1 MKYLIVSPPPR
12 DESHNLNWG
21 KGLLAAALAAALL
34 PGLASAQSETTT
46 LDRMEVTGS
55 RIRSAQVENQQ
66 PVLVIS
72 RETLERQGFTSLAD
86 VLQNMTFAGS
96 PAISRSDVLASGE
109 NVGGYYID
117 IRNLGASRTLVL
129 LNGKRL
135 GATTSGLQD
144 LSQIPMSAVERVE
157 VLKDGASSIYGS
169 DAIAGVVNVI
179 TRKRFDGGEAAAFF
193 GEFSDGDGAAQ
204 QYSLTLGTSG
214 ERGSVTL
221 SAEYRKEDPVWAKD
235 RWYSRDGNAGPD
247 YRGSGWSVISQRGS
261 ALLPCGPGGALAFCT
276 LNPGG
281 DPLNVADYH
290 PLRNPADG
298 VTVPGSDQDER
309 ANSNEQMMAQ
319 TALERKSLYINATY
333 DLGHQ
338 IELNTDF
345 VYNERS
351 TLQQVA
357 GYPYQSA
364 AFGTPLDADSAF
376 NPTAGNVTFRRRLWE
391 VPRTTDSKLKTL
403 RFAPTISGYF
413 EAAGRTFDW
422 DVSAVFNRNE
432 VIKTGHGDMS
442 LIASSLALGPS
453 FIDADG
459 VARCGT
465 AAAPIAGCLAW
476 NPLLPFGVAGAGS
489 LADPDLQAFLFP
501 YYTDTGE
508 TRTNVYSAN
517 FSGSLVTLP
526 AGELG
531 FAVGVEHRKEQGR
544 FVPDAMAQSGEY
556 TGLVAGT
563 TLGEYDLD
571 EFYLEFNVPL
581 LADLPGAKELTV
593 NLATRY
599 SDYSNFG
606 STTNNKFGLVW
617 RPMDELLIR
626 GTWAEGFRAPT
637 INDMYGGGGSTF
649 AFYTDP
655 CSVGVP
661 GSVAGNAACT
671 AHGVPANYVQ
681 LGQGGQVCSAWPCQ
695 TPDQFFTGSN
705 PDLQPESSKG
715 KTAGLVWSPRW
726 VNGLD
731 INLDWYHYEIE
742 NLIVS
747 DSIDRILGDCYK
759 RGNLARCTQAGVTRA
774 PDGHITSLFYG
785 RTNRG
790 LLKTEGWDFGVRYRL
805 PELSIGQFTVDLQN
819 SYTAKYDVLTLDAD
833 EQEAMAGG
841 VGDAGTFR
849 LRSNLGV
856 DWSLKD
862 VRVSWTARYYSGMK
876 EGCVRDR
883 PCTDPDHIFLG
894 ASEPVRRVGS
904 NTFHDLQ
911 VRLSLPWNGA
921 VSVGANNVFDH
932 RGPIMFTSPNSQY
945 PYYGGFDIGRF
956 LYMRYTQKF

>member
-1 MKYLIVSPPPR
+1 MKRQLPPPKCDNR
-12 DESHNLNWG
+12 HNFRRITPVLVS
-21 KGLLAAALAAALL
+21 GLVAALSV
-34 PGLASAQSETTT
+34 GLGHAQESPSGATD
-46 LDRMEVTGS
+46 LDRVEVTGS
-55 RIRSAQVENQQ
+55 RIRGVQIENQQ
-66 PVLVIS
+66 PVLIVS

-86 VLQNMTFAGS
+86 VLQNMTFSGS
-96 PAISRSDVLASGE
+96 PAISRSSVLSSGE
-109 NVGGYYID
+109 SVGGYYID
-117 IRNLGASRTLVL
+117 VRNLGAVRTLVL

-144 LSQIPMSAVERVE
+144 LSQIPMSAIERVE

-179 TRKRFDGGEAAAFF
+179 TRRRFDGGEASAYF
-193 GEFSDGDGAAQ
+193 GEFGDGDGDTR
-204 QYSLTLGTSG
+204 QYALTLGVNG
-214 ERGSVTL
+214 ERGSMTL

-247 YRGSGWSVISQRGS
+247 YRGSGWSVVSHRGS
-261 ALLPCGPGGALAFCT
+261 ALLPCGPNGASTWCT

-281 DPLNVADYH
+281 NPLNVADYH
-290 PLRNPADG
+290 PLISDN
-298 VTVPGSDQDER
+298 GSDRDER

-319 TALERKSLYINATY
+319 TGIERKSVFINAAY
-333 DLGHQ
+333 DLGRN
-338 IELNTDF
+338 IELNTDM

-376 NPTAGNVTFRRRLWE
+376 NPRPGNDIQFRRRLWD
-391 VPRTTDSKLKTL
+391 VPRTTDSILKTL

-422 DVSAVFNRNE
+422 DVSAVFNRNDLSK
-432 VIKTGHGDMS
+432 IGHGDMS
-442 LIASSLALGPS
+442 LIASRQALGPS

-465 AAAPIAGCLAW
+465 AANPIDGCLAW
-476 NPLLPFGVAGAGS
+476 NPLLPFGVAGPGS
-489 LADPDLQAFLFP
+489 LSNPDLQAFLFP
-501 YYTDTGE
+501 FYTDTGE
-508 TRTNVYSAN
+508 TRTNIYSAN
-517 FSGSLVTLP
+517 LAGSLFTLP
-526 AGELG
+526 AGDLG
-531 FAVGVEHRKEQGR
+531 FAVGVEHRKERGR

-563 TLGEYDLD
+563 TQGEYDLD
-571 EFYLEFNVPL
+571 EIYLELNVPL
-581 LADLPGAKELTV
+581 LADMPGAKELSV
-593 NLATRY
+593 NLASRY

-606 STTNNKFGLVW
+606 STTNNKVGLVW

-637 INDMYGGGGSTF
+637 ISDMYGGGSSTF
-649 AFYTDP
+649 SFYTDP
-655 CSVGVP
+655 CSTGVP

-671 AHGVPANYVQ
+671 AAGVPANYVQ
-681 LGQGGQVCSAWPCQ
+681 LGQGLVPCTSWPCQ
-695 TPDQFFTGSN
+695 TPDQFFSGSN
-705 PDLQPESSKG
+705 PNLQPETSKG

-731 INLDWYHYEIE
+731 INLDWYNYKIE

-747 DSIDRILGDCYK
+747 DSIGRILGDCYV
-759 RGNLARCTQAGVTRA
+759 RGNAARCEQAGVRRA
-774 PDGHITSLFYG
+774 PDGHITTMFYG

-790 LLKTEGWDFGVRYRL
+790 LFETEGWDLGLRYRL
-805 PELSIGQFTVDLQN
+805 PELSIGQFSVDLQN
-819 SYTAKYDVLTLDAD
+819 SYTSKYDTLTLDARD
-833 EQEAMAGG
+833 QDAMSGA
-841 VGDAGTFR
+841 VGSPGYFR
-849 LRSNLGV
+849 LRTNLGI
-856 DWSLKD
+856 DWQIKD

-876 EGCVRDR
+876 ESCVAGR
-883 PCTDPDHIFLG
+883 PCTDLDHISLH
-894 ASEPVRRVGS
+894 ATDPLREVGS

-911 VRLSLPWNGA
+911 VRLSVPWNA
-921 VSVGANNVFDH
+921 SISIGANNVLDH
-932 RGPIMFTSPNSQY
+932 KGPIMFTAPNSQY

-956 LYMRYTQKF
+956 MYMRYTQKF

>member
-1 MKYLIVSPPPR
+1 MNMILPPPICDFR
-12 DESHNLNWG
+12 HILRRASSLF
-21 KGLLAAALAAALL
+21 AAGIAAALL
-34 PGLASAQSETTT
+34 PGLASAQQSTSATTD
-46 LDRMEVTGS
+46 LDRVRVTGS
-55 RIRSAQVENQQ
+55 NIRSAQVETQQ
-66 PVLVIS
+66 PVLVVS

-96 PAISRSDVLASGE
+96 PAISRSSVLSSGE

-117 IRNLGASRTLVL
+117 IRNLGAARTLVL

-144 LSQIPMSAVERVE
+144 LSQIPMSAIERVE

-179 TRKRFDGGEAAAFF
+179 TRKRFEGGEGSAYF
-193 GEFSDGDGAAQ
+193 GRFSVGDGSTR
-204 QYSLTLGTSG
+204 QYAMTLGTRG
-214 ERGSVTL
+214 ERGSMTL
-221 SAEYRKEDPVWAKD
+221 SAEYRREDPVWAKD

-261 ALLPCGPGGALAFCT
+261 AFLPCGPNGANAWCT

-281 DPLNVADYH
+281 NPLNVADYH
-290 PLRNPADG
+290 PLISA
-298 VTVPGSDQDER
+298 PGEDRDER

-319 TALERKSLYINATY
+319 TGLERKSLYINATY
-333 DLGHQ
+333 DLGRQ

-376 NPTAGNVTFRRRLWE
+376 NPTPGTDLQFRRRLWE

-403 RFAPTISGYF
+403 RFAPTLSGYF

-432 VIKTGHGDMS
+432 LAKTGRGDMS
-442 LIASSLALGPS
+442 LIASDQALGPS

-459 VARCGT
+459 VARACG
-465 AAAPIAGCLAW
+465 GDCLAW
-476 NPLLPFGVAGAGS
+476 NPLLPFGVAGPGS
-489 LADPDLQAFLFP
+489 LADPELQAFLFP

-508 TRTNVYSAN
+508 TRSTIYSAN
-517 FSGSLVTLP
+517 LAGSLFTLP

-563 TLGEYDLD
+563 TQGEYELD
-571 EFYLEFNVPL
+571 EIYLELNVPL
-581 LADLPGAKELTV
+581 LADMPGAKELTV
-593 NLATRY
+593 NLASRF

-606 STTNNKFGLVW
+606 DTINNKVGLVW

-626 GTWAEGFRAPT
+626 GTWAGGFRAPT
-637 INDMYGGGGSTF
+637 INDMYGGGSSTF
-649 AFYTDP
+649 SFYTDP
-655 CSVGVP
+655 CSTGVP

-671 AHGVPANYVQ
+671 AAGVPANYVQ
-681 LGQGGQVCSAWPCQ
+681 LGQGGQVCTSWPCQ
-695 TPDQFFTGSN
+695 TPDQFFSGSN
-705 PDLQPESSKG
+705 PNLRPETSTG

-731 INLDWYHYEIE
+731 INLDWYHYEIKD
-742 NLIVS
+742 LIVN
-747 DSIDRILGDCYK
+747 DSIGRILGDCYV
-759 RGNLARCTQAGVTRA
+759 RGDASRCEQAGVRRA
-774 PDGHITSLFYG
+774 ADGHITTMFYG

-790 LLKTEGWDFGVRYRL
+790 LFQTEGWDLGLRYRL
-805 PELSIGQFTVDLQN
+805 PELSIGQFSVDLQN
-819 SYTAKYDVLTLDAD
+819 SYTSKYDTLTLDARD
-833 EQEAMAGG
+833 EEAMAGE
-841 VGDAGTFR
+841 VGSPGYFR

-856 DWSLKD
+856 DWKLNNL
-862 VRVSWTARYYSGMK
+862 RVSWTARYYSEMK
-876 EGCVRDR
+876 ESCVAGR
-883 PCTDPDHIFLG
+883 PCTDLDHISLH
-894 ASEPVRRVGS
+894 ATDPLRKVGS

-911 VRLSLPWNGA
+911 FRVDVPWNA
-921 VSVGANNVFDH
+921 SISIGANNVFDH
-932 RGPIMFTSPNSQY
+932 KGPIMFTSPNSQY

-956 LYMRYTQKF
+956 MYMRYTQKF